1 MTAEGAAVLVDP
13 GELVTLERIRAA
25 ADRIRGVALRT
36 PLLAWDES
44 TWLKPEN
51 IQPVGAFKIRGAHAK
66 LTALSEAERQRGVIT
81 YSSGNHARAVARS
94 ARLLGVRAVI
104 VMPDNAPQVKVAGV
118 EREGAEIVRCGPGS
132 DERRIMAER
141 LAAEH
146 GYTVVPPFDDIE
158 IIAGQGSIGLEI
170 VEDLPEVTS
179 VIVPVGGGGLI
190 SGVAA
195 AVKTLVPGARV
206 IGVEPDEAADAR
218 DSLAAGEI
226 VSWPAE
232 RTVRTIA
239 DGLRV
244 SAVGTLPFAHIRAL
258 VDDEIVTVSDQEIR
272 EAMVLLATRA
282 RLVVEPSG
290 AAAMAAHLSGRV
302 SRPRTDTAR
311 VVVISGGNVEPAL
324 LAELLSAS

>member
-1 MTAEGAAVLVDP
+1 VTAEGAAVLVDS
-13 GELVTLERIRAA
+13 EQLVTLERIRAA

-66 LTALSEAERQRGVIT
+66 LTALSEVERQRGVIT

-104 VMPDNAPQVKVAGV
+104 VMPDNAPPVKVAGV
-118 EREGAEIVRCGPGS
+118 EREGAEVVRCGPGS
-132 DERRIMAER
+132 DERRMVAER

-146 GYTVVPPFDDIE
+146 GYAMVPPFDDPE

-170 VEDLPEVTS
+170 AEDLPEVTS

-195 AVKTLVPGARV
+195 AVKALAPSARV

-244 SAVGTLPFAHIRAL
+244 SAVGNLPFAHIRAL
-258 VDDEIVTVSDQEIR
+258 VDEIVTVSDQEIR
-272 EAMVLLATRA
+272 EAMVLLANRA
-282 RLVVEPSG
+282 RLIVEPSG
-290 AAAMAAHLSGRV
+290 AAAMAAHLTGRV
-302 SRPRTDTAR
+302 SRPQTDTAR
-311 VVVISGGNVEPAL
+311 VVVVSGGNVEPAL

>member
-1 MTAEGAAVLVDP
+1 MTAEVT
-13 GELVTLERIRAA
+13 LVTLKRIREA

-36 PLLAWDES
+36 PLLSWDDT

-51 IQPVGAFKIRGAHAK
+51 LQPVGAFKIRGAHAK
-66 LTALSEAERQRGVIT
+66 LTSLSDEERRPGVIT
-81 YSSGNHARAVARS
+81 YSSGNHARAVAYS
-94 ARLLGVRAVI
+94 ARLLGARAVI
-104 VMPDNAPQVKVAGV
+104 VMPDNAPPVKVAGV
-118 EREGAEIVRCGPGS
+118 EREGAEIVRSGPAS
-132 DERRIMAER
+132 DERRMVAER

-146 GYTVVPPFDDIE
+146 GYAMVPPFDDPE

-170 VEDLPEVTS
+170 AEDLPAVTS

-195 AVKTLVPGARV
+195 AIKALAPGARIV
-206 IGVEPDEAADAR
+206 GVEPDAAADAR

-232 RTVRTIA
+232 QTTQTIA

-244 SAVGTLPFAHIRAL
+244 SAVGRLPFAHLRAF
-258 VDDEIVTVSDQEIR
+258 VDEIVTVSDDEIR
-272 EAMVLLATRA
+272 QAMVLLATRA

-302 SRPRTDTAR
+302 PRAPDDRAR
-311 VVVISGGNVEPAL
+311 VVVVSGGNVEPMV
-324 LAELLSAS
+324 LAGLLSAS

>member
-1 MTAEGAAVLVDP
+1 VAAD
-13 GELVTLERIRAA
+13 GTLVTLRRIREA
-25 ADRIRGVALRT
+25 ADRIRGVAMRT
-36 PLLAWDES
+36 PLLSWDDT

-51 IQPVGAFKIRGAHAK
+51 LQPVGAFKIRGAHAK
-66 LTALSEAERQRGVIT
+66 LTSLSQQGRRTGVIT
-81 YSSGNHARAVARS
+81 YSSGNHARAVAYS

-104 VMPDNAPQVKVAGV
+104 VMPDNAPRVKVAGV
-118 EREGAEIVRCGPGS
+118 KREGAEIVRCGPGS
-132 DERRIMAER
+132 DERRQVAER

-146 GYTVVPPFDDIE
+146 GYAMVPPFDDAE

-170 VEDLPEVTS
+170 AEDLPAVTS

-195 AVKTLVPGARV
+195 AIKALAPRAR
-206 IGVEPDEAADAR
+206 IFGVEPDAAADAR

-226 VSWPAE
+226 VSWPPE
-232 RTVRTIA
+232 QTMRTIA

-244 SAVGTLPFAHIRAL
+244 SAVGRLPFAHLRAF
-258 VDDEIVTVSDQEIR
+258 VDEIVTVSDDEIR

-282 RLVVEPSG
+282 RLVAEPSG
-290 AAAMAAHLSGRV
+290 AAAMAAHLSGRI
-302 SRPRTDTAR
+302 PRAADDTAR
-311 VVVISGGNVEPAL
+311 VVVVSGGNVEPSV

>member
-1 MTAEGAAVLVDP
+1 LVDS
-13 GELVTLERIRAA
+13 EQLVTLERIRAA

-66 LTALSEAERQRGVIT
+66 LTALSEVERQRGVIT

-104 VMPDNAPQVKVAGV
+104 VMPDTAPPVKVAGV

-132 DERRIMAER
+132 DERRMVAER

-146 GYTVVPPFDDIE
+146 GYAMVPPFDDPE

-170 VEDLPEVTS
+170 AEDLPEVTS

-195 AVKTLVPGARV
+195 AVKALAPSARV

-244 SAVGTLPFAHIRAL
+244 SAVGNLPFAHIRAL
-258 VDDEIVTVSDQEIR
+258 VDEIVTVSDQEIR
-272 EAMVLLATRA
+272 EAMVLLANRA
-282 RLVVEPSG
+282 RLIVEPSG
-290 AAAMAAHLSGRV
+290 AAAMAAHLTGRV
-302 SRPRTDTAR
+302 SRPQTDTAR
-311 VVVISGGNVEPAL
+311 VVVVSGGNVEPAL

>member
-1 MTAEGAAVLVDP
+1 MVDP
-13 GELVTLERIRAA
+13 EQLVSLERIRAA

-104 VMPDNAPQVKVAGV
+104 VMPDNAPPVKVAGV

-132 DERRIMAER
+132 EERRMVAEH
-141 LAAEH
+141 LADEH
-146 GYTVVPPFDDIE
+146 GYAMVPPFDDPE

-170 VEDLPEVTS
+170 AEDLPEVTS

-195 AVKTLVPGARV
+195 GVKALAPDARV

-244 SAVGTLPFAHIRAL
+244 SAVGKLPFAHIRAL
-258 VDDEIVTVSDQEIR
+258 VDEIVTVSDQEIR

-290 AAAMAAHLSGRV
+290 AAATAAHVTERV
-302 SRPRTDTAR
+302 SRPQTDTAR
-311 VVVISGGNVEPAL
+311 VVVVSGGNVEPAL
-324 LAELLSAS
+324 LAELLSAT

>member
-1 MTAEGAAVLVDP
+1 VAAEGAIGLVRSRQ
-13 GELVTLERIRAA
+13 LVTLEHIRAA
-25 ADRIRGVALRT
+25 AGRIRGVALRT
-36 PLLAWDES
+36 PLLSFDDA

-66 LTALSEAERQRGVIT
+66 LTALREAELRPGVIT

-104 VMPDNAPQVKVAGV
+104 VMPDNAPPVKVAGV
-118 EREGAEIVRCGPGS
+118 EREGAQIVRCGPGS
-132 DERRIMAER
+132 DERRTLAEQ

-146 GYTVVPPFDDIE
+146 GYAMIPPFDDPQ
-158 IIAGQGSIGLEI
+158 IIAGQGTVGLEI
-170 VEDLPEVTS
+170 AEDLPEVTS

-195 AVKTLVPGARV
+195 AVKALARSARV
-206 IGVEPDEAADAR
+206 VGVEPDAAADAR

-232 RTVRTIA
+232 QTSRTIA

-244 SAVGTLPFAHIRAL
+244 SAVGRLPFAHLQAY
-258 VDDEIVTVSDQEIR
+258 VDEIVTVSDQEIR
-272 EAMVLLATRA
+272 EAMVVLATRA
-282 RLVVEPSG
+282 RLIAEPSG

-302 SRPRTDTAR
+302 ARPPADTAR
-311 VVVISGGNVEPAL
+311 VVVVSGGNVEPTL
-324 LAELLSAS
+324 LAELLSG

>member
-1 MTAEGAAVLVDP
+1 MADRDG
-13 GELVTLERIRAA
+13 LVTLERIRAA

-36 PLLAWDES
+36 PLVSWDES

-66 LTALSEAERQRGVIT
+66 ITALSDAERRAGVIT
-81 YSSGNHARAVARS
+81 YSSGNHAQAVARS

-104 VMPDNAPQVKVAGV
+104 VMPDNAPSVKLAGV
-118 EREGAEIVRCGPGS
+118 ARDGAEIVRCGPGS
-132 DERRIMAER
+132 DERRTVAER

-146 GYTVVPPFDDIE
+146 GYAMVPPFDDAE
-158 IIAGQGSIGLEI
+158 IIAGQGTAGLEI
-170 VEDLPEVTS
+170 AEDLPEVTS

-195 AVKTLVPGARV
+195 AVKAMAPGARV
-206 IGVEPDEAADAR
+206 IGVEPDAAADAR

-226 VSWPAE
+226 VSWLAQQ
-232 RTVRTIA
+232 TGRTIA

-244 SAVGTLPFAHIRAL
+244 SAVGRLPFAHLQAF
-258 VDDEIVTVSDQEIR
+258 VDEIVTVSDDEMR
-272 EAMVLLATRA
+272 EAMVQLATRA
-282 RLVVEPSG
+282 RLVAEPSG
-290 AAAMAAHLSGRV
+290 AAAMAAHLTGRV
-302 SRPRTDTAR
+302 ARPPGDEAR
-311 VVVISGGNVEPAL
+311 VVLISGGNVDPSM